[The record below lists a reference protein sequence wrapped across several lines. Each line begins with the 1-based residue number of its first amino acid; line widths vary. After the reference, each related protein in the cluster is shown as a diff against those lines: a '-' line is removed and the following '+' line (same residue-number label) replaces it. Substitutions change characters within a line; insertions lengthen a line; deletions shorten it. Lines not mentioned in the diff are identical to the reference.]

1 MGIIAT
7 PLGWIMKGCYFV
19 CKNYGIAL
27 LLFTILT
34 RLIVFPLN
42 VKQQK
47 STARMTMLQP
57 ELEKIKKKY
66 AKISRRCRKSR

>member
-27 LLFTILT
+27 LLAFHYPYKTY
-34 RLIVFPLN
+34 
-42 VKQQK
+42 
-47 STARMTMLQP
+47 S
-57 ELEKIKKKY
+57 
-66 AKISRRCRKSR
+66 ISA

>member
-47 STARMTMLQP
+47 IIARMTMLQP
-57 ELEKIKKKY
+57 
-66 AKISRRCRKSR
+66 

>member
-42 VKQQK
+42 VKNDHA
-47 STARMTMLQP
+47 SA
-57 ELEKIKKKY
+57 
-66 AKISRRCRKSR
+66 

>member
-47 STARMTMLQP
+47 STARMTMASIMTG
-57 ELEKIKKKY
+57 KTARSGY
-66 AKISRRCRKSR
+66 DDR